1 MTDTAKIA
9 NQFASFVGSDRI
21 RAPRGIETGAAT
33 VIAEP
38 IDTSEI
44 AEIVRKCEAD
54 RISVAAIGAG
64 RTLSEIRRTPVA
76 IGLSLERMARI
87 IAYEPHDMT
96 IVAEPGISV
105 ASLNSAIAPS
115 AQRLP
120 VDPRNPE
127 ATTLGAMIAAH
138 HAGPLRL
145 SEGTA
150 RDLLIGIQ
158 YVGHGGHTIRSG
170 GRVVKNV
177 AGYDLMKL
185 MNGSFGTLGIIT
197 EVAFKVR
204 PIPGN
209 YTLAIAPL
217 PDATNAFAAARALLD
232 AAPFAHLE
240 ITSRQVSAALGL
252 APGCFLWVGF
262 SGTRA
267 EVDYLRDTTARSL
280 AGSIELLAGA
290 EAMSKYCAL
299 RDFDFGSADLAAQIA
314 VPPAELA
321 QVLDDCG
328 AEFRAHAGSGIAQ
341 IMPGNSLSADAASAT
356 ILRWRELARGA
367 RGHLRVLHAAPEIR
381 TAIQYF
387 DSPNNGALKLMR
399 AMKAAF
405 DTSGIF
411 NPGCFVGGI

>member
-1 MTDTAKIA
+1 MTNTTEIAKEIA
-9 NQFASFVGSDRI
+9 SLVGSDRV
-21 RAPRGIETGAAT
+21 RAPRGLEARAAT
-33 VIAEP
+33 MIAAP
-38 IDTSEI
+38 TDAAEI

-54 RISVAAIGAG
+54 RISIAAIGAA
-64 RTLSEIRRTPVA
+64 RTLSEIRRAPVA
-76 IGLSLERMARI
+76 IGISLERMARV

-96 IVAEPGISV
+96 IVAEPGISL
-105 ASLNSAIAPS
+105 ADLNAATAPS
-115 AQRLP
+115 SQRLP

-127 ATTLGAMIAAH
+127 ATTIGALMAAH

-158 YVGHGGHTIRSG
+158 YVGHGGRTIRSG

-197 EVAFKVR
+197 EVSFKVR

-209 YTLAIAPL
+209 YTLALASL
-217 PDATNAFAAARALLD
+217 PDATRAFAAARALSD

-240 ITSRQVSAALGL
+240 VTSPQVSAALGL
-252 APGCFLWVGF
+252 APRYVLWAGF

-267 EVDYLRDTTARSL
+267 EIDYLRETVSRSIGGPVEFL
-280 AGSIELLAGA
+280 GGSDAPNRYA
-290 EAMSKYCAL
+290 AL
-299 RDFDFGSADLAAQIA
+299 RDFDLGAAELAAQIA
-314 VPPAELA
+314 TPPAELA
-321 QVLDDCG
+321 RVLKDCG

-341 IMPGNSLSADAASAT
+341 VTTHAPLSTDSADAM
-356 ILRWRELARGA
+356 ILRWRELARRV
-367 RGHLRVLHAAPEIR
+367 RGHVRILHATQEIR
-381 TAIQYF
+381 GTLEFF
-387 DSPNNGALKLMR
+387 DSPNDGALKLMR
-399 AMKAAF
+399 VLKAAF
-405 DTSGIF
+405 DPAGIF

>member
-1 MTDTAKIA
+1 VTNTTEIA
-9 NQFASFVGSDRI
+9 NQITSLVGDDRI
-21 RAPRGIETGAAT
+21 RAPRGLEARAAT
-33 VIAEP
+33 MIAAP
-38 IDTSEI
+38 ADAAEI

-54 RISVAAIGAG
+54 KISIAAIGAA
-64 RTLSEIRRTPVA
+64 RTLSEIRRAPVA
-76 IGLSLERMARI
+76 LGISLERMARVV
-87 IAYEPHDMT
+87 AYEPHDLT

-105 ASLNSAIAPS
+105 ADLNAAVAPL

-127 ATTLGAMIAAH
+127 ATTIGALIAAH

-158 YVGHGGHTIRSG
+158 YVGRGGRTIRSG

-209 YTLAIAPL
+209 YTLALASL
-217 PDATNAFAAARALLD
+217 PDVAQAFAAARILFD

-240 ITSRQVSAALGL
+240 VTSPQVSAALGL
-252 APGCFLWVGF
+252 APRIFVWAGF
-262 SGTRA
+262 SGTGA
-267 EVDYLRDTTARSL
+267 EVEYLRDTARGIGGPVEFLDGSDATAIY
-280 AGSIELLAGA
+280 GE
-290 EAMSKYCAL
+290 L
-299 RDFDFGSADLAAQIA
+299 RDFDFGAAELVAQIA
-314 VPPAELA
+314 TPPVELA
-321 QVLDDCG
+321 RVLEGCG

-341 IMPGNSLSADAASAT
+341 LMTHAPLVAEVASAT
-356 ILRWRELARGA
+356 IVRWRELARGA
-367 RGHLRVLHAAPEIR
+367 RGHLRVLHAAPEISA
-381 TAIQYF
+381 AIEFF
-387 DSPNNGALKLMR
+387 DSPNDGALKLMR
-399 AMKAAF
+399 ALKAAF
-405 DTSGIF
+405 DPAGIF